1 METIRKGV
9 FETNSSSTHSV
20 SISGGPGAVMEVP
33 LLAEDGYL
41 DIRTGEYGW
50 ERAWYS
56 EVDSRL
62 GYATTCI
69 LNYAY
74 DIFPSFLEM
83 VKEVTGAKGIRV
95 NGEIIE
101 SIEQME
107 EIAKEKEKER
117 GCYYAF
123 GYIDHQSVEGG
134 DDILGVVYDPIRL
147 KQFLFNQGS
156 HFETDNDNG

>member
-1 METIRKGV
+1 
-9 FETNSSSTHSV
+9 
-20 SISGGPGAVMEVP
+20 MEVP
-33 LLAEDGYL
+33 TITEDGYL
-41 DIRTGEYGW
+41 EIYTDEYGW
-50 ERAWYS
+50 ERRYYNDV
-56 EVDSRL
+56 EDRFN
-62 GYATTCI
+62 YATTCI
-69 LNYAY
+69 LNYAPEV
-74 DIFPSFLEM
+74 FPSFLEM

-134 DDILGVVYDPIRL
+134 DDILGVVQDPIRL